1 MNEDSNLKDS
11 GSIKYSNI
19 MASSKYLNCWYTN
32 PTGLTNKLDE
42 LTLLVYQSAPDI
54 IFITETWFND
64 ETPTNETELDGY
76 ICLRR
81 DRIKT
86 VTNGGGVC
94 IYVRIHGEQS
104 FLNDTK
110 IYKIAL
116 QDTVEM
122 IIKQETCVC
131 LFEGNEECKHG
142 VVEQV
147 WCSLTIKKRDDQSET
162 FLLGC
167 VYRTIMKN
175 TEDKDSRDEKK
186 YLKDQNNIRDKA
198 INEIIKISGKHC
210 FVNKLKN

>member
-110 IYKIAL
+110 IYKIA
-116 QDTVEM
+116 
-122 IIKQETCVC
+122 
-131 LFEGNEECKHG
+131 
-142 VVEQV
+142 
-147 WCSLTIKKRDDQSET
+147 SET